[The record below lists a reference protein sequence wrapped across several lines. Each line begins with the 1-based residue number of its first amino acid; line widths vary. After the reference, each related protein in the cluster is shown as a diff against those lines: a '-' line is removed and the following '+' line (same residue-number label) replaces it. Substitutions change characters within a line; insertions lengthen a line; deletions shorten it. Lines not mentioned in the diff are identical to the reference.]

1 MFVVEIVPKIT
12 GQIRKKFFNNL
23 KEAKDFA
30 KEYPDKEN
38 YWIFIDF
45 NQRGLIP
52 LFFYVI
58 RFNPCEI

>member
-1 MFVVEIVPKIT
+1 MYVVEIVPKNP
-12 GQIRKKFFNNL
+12 GQIHKELFNSL

-45 NQRGLIP
+45 N
-52 LFFYVI
+52 
-58 RFNPCEI
+58 

>member
-1 MFVVEIVPKIT
+1 MYVVEIVPKII
-12 GQIRKKFFNNL
+12 GPIRKELFNTL

-45 NQRGLIP
+45 N
-52 LFFYVI
+52 
-58 RFNPCEI
+58 

>member
-1 MFVVEIVPKIT
+1 MKGDQKMYVVEIVPKIT

-45 NQRGLIP
+45 N
-52 LFFYVI
+52 
-58 RFNPCEI
+58 

>member
-1 MFVVEIVPKIT
+1 MKGEQKMYVVEIVPKIP
-12 GQIRKKFFNNL
+12 GQIPIRKIYFNEI

-45 NQRGLIP
+45 N
-52 LFFYVI
+52 
-58 RFNPCEI
+58 